1 MTRSKRRQSNG
12 KHCNVN
18 PCNFGLVVNRFRN
31 PVNRKGK
38 VMNQTVD
45 FVNAS
50 DFFDAI
56 ELGSAESGE
65 FLEQFTYGDSL
76 TDFTLIARTTFLQ
89 RLTKFIGDCEDI
101 YEKDVMMQSLKE
113 FTFGLLGGIKHVN
126 IEG

>member
-1 MTRSKRRQSNG
+1 MEVYTATFIS
-12 KHCNVN
+12 
-18 PCNFGLVVNRFRN
+18 
-31 PVNRKGK
+31 
-38 VMNQTVD
+38 
-45 FVNAS
+45 AS
-50 DFFDAI
+50 EIFDAI

-89 RLTKFIGDCEDI
+89 RLTKFIGECEDI

>member
-1 MTRSKRRQSNG
+1 
-12 KHCNVN
+12 
-18 PCNFGLVVNRFRN
+18 
-31 PVNRKGK
+31 
-38 VMNQTVD
+38 MNQTVD

-65 FLEQFTYGDSL
+65 FLDQFTYGDRL
-76 TDFTLIARTTFLQ
+76 TDFTLIPLTTFLQ
-89 RLTKFIGDCEDI
+89 RLTKFIGECEDI

-113 FTFGLLGGIKHVN
+113 FNFGLLGAIKHVN

>member
-1 MTRSKRRQSNG
+1 ME
-12 KHCNVN
+12 
-18 PCNFGLVVNRFRN
+18 
-31 PVNRKGK
+31 
-38 VMNQTVD
+38 QTVH

-56 ELGSAESGE
+56 ELGSAESEE
-65 FLEQFTYGDSL
+65 FLDQFTYGDSL

-89 RLTKFIGDCEDI
+89 RLTKFIGECEDI